1 MNLHRYTFW
10 KTGTLPWISFHAMQL
25 LPATESQADA
35 MKPGEG
41 KYPDDV
47 IWTLDPAIPGASL
60 SCQLQE

>member
-1 MNLHRYTFW
+1 
-10 KTGTLPWISFHAMQL
+10 MQL